1 MNWVHRSG
9 VIVASFMVLAVAGAA
24 QAAAPTSV
32 PAPSATSER
41 STASTDFLWLMAGLA
56 RLDKEPGLKLTKKQ
70 AGQILAILKPL
81 VDERILLLDPPPR
94 RSGQGQGPNPR
105 PQNPA
110 PGRIQEFR
118 KRRQEREARIRS
130 AMDAIDRILS
140 AKQVE
145 FIDNM
150 DFDPAP
156 YTVGGL
162 AQLVQGGTPPTPA
175 QVEQFRAKAQ
185 EALRKAA
192 ALNRKTYELLVA
204 RAAGK

>member
-1 MNWVHRSG
+1 MRRIG
-9 VIVASFMVLAVAGAA
+9 LIAASFVVLALAGTGA
-24 QAAAPTSV
+24 QAAGPAPG
-32 PAPSATSER
+32 PAPSATSGG
-41 STASTDFLWLMAGLA
+41 TGAMNDLLWLMAGLA
-56 RLDKEPGLKLTKKQ
+56 RLDKEPGLKVTKKQ
-70 AGQILAILKPL
+70 AGQILAVLKPL
-81 VDERILLLDPPPR
+81 VDEGILLLDPPQR
-94 RSGQGQGPNPR
+94 RDGQRQGPDDR
-105 PQNPA
+105 PQNA
-110 PGRIQEFR
+110 TPGQLQEFR

-130 AMDAIDRILS
+130 ALDAVDKILS

-156 YTVGGL
+156 YTIGGGGFG
-162 AQLVQGGTPPTPA
+162 QLSQGGTPPTPA
-175 QVEQFRAKAQ
+175 QIEQFRAKAQ